1 MELESYIPELGLV
14 PKFIRPV
21 RPVADL
27 YDLPVLAGDS
37 EESARGRVGAKLSYQ
52 FGSGTAKGAYGNSP
66 KGGVFPGTSCST
78 FESNQWIVVIPR
90 RPSRQF

>member
-27 YDLPVLAGDS
+27 YDLLVQRLCYDA
-37 EESARGRVGAKLSYQ
+37 V
-52 FGSGTAKGAYGNSP
+52 
-66 KGGVFPGTSCST
+66 VT
-78 FESNQWIVVIPR
+78 FI
-90 RPSRQF
+90 

>member
-27 YDLPVLAGDS
+27 YDLLAS
-37 EESARGRVGAKLSYQ
+37 
-52 FGSGTAKGAYGNSP
+52 
-66 KGGVFPGTSCST
+66 
-78 FESNQWIVVIPR
+78 
-90 RPSRQF
+90 